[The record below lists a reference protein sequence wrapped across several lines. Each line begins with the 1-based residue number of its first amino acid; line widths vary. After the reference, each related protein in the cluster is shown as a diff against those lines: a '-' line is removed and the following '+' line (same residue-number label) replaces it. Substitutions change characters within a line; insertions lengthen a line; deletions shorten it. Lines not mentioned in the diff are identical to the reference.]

1 MTDGV
6 CKYRRSVKR
15 LLLCGGDVRSDL
27 IARMDKML
35 ASFQSENPAPSFEEL
50 VRSFGTPEEMAQE
63 LMLDI
68 TPEEQE
74 TYCRKRRT
82 VRIIAGLVAVL
93 VVVFSLYAISLAFA
107 VYDIES
113 THTVYVYETNPD

>member
-35 ASFQSENPAPSFEEL
+35 TSFQSENPAPSFEEL
-50 VRSFGTPEEMAQE
+50 AKSFGTPEEMAQE

-82 VRIIAGLVAVL
+82 VRIIACAAVAL
-93 VVVFSLYAISLAFA
+93 ALIFVVYVGHQFCALNE
-107 VYDIES
+107 IEA

>member
-35 ASFQSENPAPSFEEL
+35 TSFQSENPAPSFEEL
-50 VRSFGTPEEMAQE
+50 AKSFGTPEEMAQE

-68 TPEEQE
+68 TPEDQE

-82 VRIIAGLVAVL
+82 VRTIACAAIALAMIFVI
-93 VVVFSLYAISLAFA
+93 YAGYQLFTLN
-107 VYDIES
+107 DIES
-113 THTVYVYETNPD
+113 NDTVFVYEISTD

>member
-50 VRSFGTPEEMAQE
+50 AKSFGTPEEMAQE

-82 VRIIAGLVAVL
+82 VRIIAGVAAVL
-93 VVVFSLYAISLAFA
+93 ALMLIIFA
-107 VYDIES
+107 GHQYFVQHEVES
-113 THTVYVYETNPD
+113 VSTVYVYEIA

>member
-35 ASFQSENPAPSFEEL
+35 TSFQSENPAPSFEEL
-50 VRSFGTPEEMAQE
+50 AKSFGTPEEMAQE

-82 VRIIAGLVAVL
+82 VRIIAGVAAVL
-93 VVVFSLYAISLAFA
+93 ALMLIIFA
-107 VYDIES
+107 GHQYFVQHEVES
-113 THTVYVYETNPD
+113 VSTVYVYEIA